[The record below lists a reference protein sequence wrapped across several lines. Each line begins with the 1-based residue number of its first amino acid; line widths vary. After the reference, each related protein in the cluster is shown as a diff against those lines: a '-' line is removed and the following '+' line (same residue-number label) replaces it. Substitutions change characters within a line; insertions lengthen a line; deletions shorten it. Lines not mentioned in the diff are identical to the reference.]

1 MHNSVQMTFSV
12 KYCKN
17 MQYIKKRNVCKA
29 KVFCV
34 CSLTQQEQ
42 ALAQSQSQG
51 GGPLPPG
58 GGVAAGGGGGGG
70 GEGGEGGVDRQMS
83 HPSPPSPPSPVCLH
97 LCKEVVNPLY
107 IYTLFFTMVIWLISL
122 LESHSRPFCHC

>member
-1 MHNSVQMTFSV
+1 MHNSVQMIFSV
-12 KYCKN
+12 K
-17 MQYIKKRNVCKA
+17 YIKKRNACNA

-70 GEGGEGGVDRQMS
+70 EVGGGVEGHPVDILQMLAKARNEYDKVGTSAAASKRSMMCCGNYPS
-83 HPSPPSPPSPVCLH
+83 HLPGRTNGPA
-97 LCKEVVNPLY
+97 KW
-107 IYTLFFTMVIWLISL
+107 FDA
-122 LESHSRPFCHC
+122 